1 MRSYFNVGKASRVEL
16 NCQIETPK
24 LEEGQKVDE
33 ANFSYLGQD
42 KDNSNN
48 FTVAKQI
55 ETVLL
60 HGVGIWVY
68 VESIE
73 KEYFL
78 QSNLPRSFYFLVLL
92 IVIGPTLKKCFA
104 L

>member
-1 MRSYFNVGKASRVEL
+1 MRSYFDVGKTSRVEI
-16 NCQIETPK
+16 NCQIETLK
-24 LEEGQKVDE
+24 LEDGLQVDD

-60 HGVGIWVY
+60 H
-68 VESIE
+68 
-73 KEYFL
+73 
-78 QSNLPRSFYFLVLL
+78 
-92 IVIGPTLKKCFA
+92 
-104 L
+104 